1 MSAFDDICEK
11 ILQIID
17 IVDKVPSGLKE
28 EVFKTLL
35 EAAKLC
41 DDKNMYAKEIAQLT
55 DNGKLLKAFIKEKKP
70 QSNIER
76 TLLFVY
82 FLKEKLGK
90 DEVCL
95 EEVEAC
101 YKLSELDTPGNLA
114 QNLRDTSSSRYGYI
128 KFENGGFIVTD
139 KGLTF
144 CESGE

>member
-55 DNGKLLKAFIKEKKP
+55 DNGKLLKAFIDRK
-70 QSNIER
+70 S
-76 TLLFVY
+76 V
-82 FLKEKLGK
+82 
-90 DEVCL
+90 V
-95 EEVEAC
+95 
-101 YKLSELDTPGNLA
+101 
-114 QNLRDTSSSRYGYI
+114 
-128 KFENGGFIVTD
+128 
-139 KGLTF
+139 
-144 CESGE
+144 